1 MEKSLF
7 NRQICRHTHTPV
19 DEVSCQL
26 FFFLVCCGAPFY
38 QTMFSDS
45 FVFLKGKGTMS
56 SDIDEFDD
64 TSTFEN
70 KAGLAEDM
78 RFLASIPE
86 VNFRT
91 KN

>member
-1 MEKSLF
+1 
-7 NRQICRHTHTPV
+7 
-19 DEVSCQL
+19 
-26 FFFLVCCGAPFY
+26 
-38 QTMFSDS
+38 
-45 FVFLKGKGTMS
+45 MS

-86 VNFRT
+86 VKIRFNLFSMHLR
-91 KN
+91 KAFM

>member
-1 MEKSLF
+1 
-7 NRQICRHTHTPV
+7 
-19 DEVSCQL
+19 
-26 FFFLVCCGAPFY
+26 
-38 QTMFSDS
+38 MFSDS

-86 VNFRT
+86 VNLRT
-91 KN
+91 KLNLFCIYESVQNLLTNYFTKHEEIE

>member
-1 MEKSLF
+1 
-7 NRQICRHTHTPV
+7 
-19 DEVSCQL
+19 
-26 FFFLVCCGAPFY
+26 
-38 QTMFSDS
+38 
-45 FVFLKGKGTMS
+45 MS

-91 KN
+91 KLNLFCIYESVQNLLTTNFTKHEEIE

>member
-1 MEKSLF
+1 
-7 NRQICRHTHTPV
+7 
-19 DEVSCQL
+19 
-26 FFFLVCCGAPFY
+26 
-38 QTMFSDS
+38 
-45 FVFLKGKGTMS
+45 MS

-86 VNFRT
+86 VKIRFNNILHAFT
-91 KN
+91 KGLYVIQLGVGDISMKNYRKPINRYF

>member
-1 MEKSLF
+1 
-7 NRQICRHTHTPV
+7 
-19 DEVSCQL
+19 
-26 FFFLVCCGAPFY
+26 
-38 QTMFSDS
+38 
-45 FVFLKGKGTMS
+45 MS

-86 VNFRT
+86 VNVRT
-91 KN
+91 EFVLHLRISSKSADKLFYKT

>member
-1 MEKSLF
+1 
-7 NRQICRHTHTPV
+7 
-19 DEVSCQL
+19 
-26 FFFLVCCGAPFY
+26 
-38 QTMFSDS
+38 
-45 FVFLKGKGTMS
+45 MS

-86 VNFRT
+86 VKCMYYMWVVKHLNVI
-91 KN
+91 KSYIS

>member
-1 MEKSLF
+1 
-7 NRQICRHTHTPV
+7 
-19 DEVSCQL
+19 
-26 FFFLVCCGAPFY
+26 
-38 QTMFSDS
+38 
-45 FVFLKGKGTMS
+45 MS

-86 VNFRT
+86 VKLCLYYMWVVKDLNVI
-91 KN
+91 KSYKS

>member
-1 MEKSLF
+1 
-7 NRQICRHTHTPV
+7 
-19 DEVSCQL
+19 
-26 FFFLVCCGAPFY
+26 
-38 QTMFSDS
+38 MFSDS
-45 FVFLKGKGTMS
+45 FVFLKGKGTTMS

>member
-1 MEKSLF
+1 
-7 NRQICRHTHTPV
+7 
-19 DEVSCQL
+19 
-26 FFFLVCCGAPFY
+26 
-38 QTMFSDS
+38 
-45 FVFLKGKGTMS
+45 MS

-91 KN
+91 ELNLFCIYESVQNLLTTYFTKHEEIE

>member
-1 MEKSLF
+1 
-7 NRQICRHTHTPV
+7 
-19 DEVSCQL
+19 
-26 FFFLVCCGAPFY
+26 
-38 QTMFSDS
+38 
-45 FVFLKGKGTMS
+45 MS

-91 KN
+91 KLKLFCIHESVQNLLTTNFTKHEEIE

>member
-1 MEKSLF
+1 MNCLPERFVSL
-7 NRQICRHTHTPV
+7 
-19 DEVSCQL
+19 ESE
-26 FFFLVCCGAPFY
+26 
-38 QTMFSDS
+38 S
-45 FVFLKGKGTMS
+45 MS

-86 VNFRT
+86 VFLFVLIIHRGVFLFFF
-91 KN
+91 